1 MARTSETPGFTF
13 TFTVLNSPVIN
24 AFATPGGFVY
34 VTRGLLALADN
45 EAELAGVMAHEI
57 GHVVAR
63 HSAQRYSQAMA
74 ANLGVTLL
82 GVITNTP
89 QIGRLAGLGANAG
102 THVVAP
108 GTSIQAAINASSSG
122 DVIILLTGMY
132 DEDLVINGKALTI
145 RTSGVTPQVK
155 SIVVLNAPA
164 PCKYSHLRV
173 LGDVNA
179 TNTSLTITNCNVLG
193 SVHLSKGGLRLLK
206 THVDGDV
213 TVADAVDDAG
223 NELEAAIVQSTIRE
237 RLVCKAKRSWICYSA
252 IRHAYL
258 EGVTEVTGNDFDG
271 RGELNVENS
280 FLGIGIDLHGAATHA
295 RIRNNRVRN
304 YQGKFTEDMN
314 ESCIGIRIDGGA
326 KAEVI
331 NNYIHNCHDHDGVG
345 NETYSGLGVL
355 VKSTTGTNILGNIF
369 YDIRIGYGAQP
380 ATNAKAVWAPK
391 ANVTL
396 QYNLFYNASTP
407 KGGVVNLNGI
417 SGDPDIHN
425 SGNSLNAGSPAIN
438 AGPPDA
444 QYNDHDGTRNDLGMH
459 GGHSYLVNGKT
470 TNKPI
475 VLGLQAAPIA
485 VPVGGIITI
494 QSTGAVP
501 K

>member
-1 MARTSETPGFTF
+1 MKP
-13 TFTVLNSPVIN
+13 
-24 AFATPGGFVY
+24 
-34 VTRGLLALADN
+34 LALS
-45 EAELAGVMAHEI
+45 LLFSLLP
-57 GHVVAR
+57 
-63 HSAQRYSQAMA
+63 SAFCLVSH
-74 ANLGVTLL
+74 
-82 GVITNTP
+82 
-89 QIGRLAGLGANAG
+89 AG

-108 GTSIQAAINASSSG
+108 GTSIQATIDASSSG
-122 DVIILLTGMY
+122 DVIILLTGIY

-304 YQGKFTEDMN
+304 YQGLFTQDIN

-326 KAEVI
+326 KAEII
-331 NNYIHNCHDHDGVG
+331 NNYIRDCRDWEEAG
-345 NETYSGLGVL
+345 NETYSCLGVL

-369 YDIRIGYGAQP
+369 HTIAIVGSS
-380 ATNAKAVWAPK
+380 ATGGNAVWAPK

-396 QYNLFYNASTP
+396 QYNIHYNTGAP
-407 KGGVVNLNGI
+407 GGGVVNLNGI
-417 SGDPDIHN
+417 TGNPDIHY

-444 QYNDHDGTRNDLGMH
+444 QYNDHDGTRNDIGMF

>member
-1 MARTSETPGFTF
+1 MKP
-13 TFTVLNSPVIN
+13 
-24 AFATPGGFVY
+24 
-34 VTRGLLALADN
+34 LALS
-45 EAELAGVMAHEI
+45 LLFSLLP
-57 GHVVAR
+57 
-63 HSAQRYSQAMA
+63 SAFCLVSH
-74 ANLGVTLL
+74 
-82 GVITNTP
+82 
-89 QIGRLAGLGANAG
+89 AG
-102 THVVAP
+102 THVIAP
-108 GTSIQAAINASSSG
+108 GASIQAAINASSSG

-179 TNTSLTITNCNVLG
+179 TNTSLTITNCNVMG

-223 NELEAAIVQSTIRE
+223 AELEAAIVQSTIRE
-237 RLVCKAKRSWICYSA
+237 RLVCKAKRSWICYST

-271 RGELNVENS
+271 RGENNVENR
-280 FLGIGIDLHGAATHA
+280 FPGIGIDLHGGATHA

-304 YQGKFTEDMN
+304 YEGLFTEDIN
-314 ESCIGIRIDGGA
+314 EACIGIRIDGGA
-326 KAEVI
+326 KAEII
-331 NNYIHNCHDHDGVG
+331 NNNIQECRDNESAG
-345 NETYSGLGVL
+345 NETYSAIGVL

-369 YDIRIGYGAQP
+369 TYCDVPNGT
-380 ATNAKAVWAPK
+380 ATNGVAVWAPK
-391 ANVTL
+391 ANVTV
-396 QYNLFYNASTP
+396 QYNLRYSANAP
-407 KGGVVNLNGI
+407 EGGVVNLNDI
-417 SGDPDIHN
+417 NDSPTVNGD
-425 SGNSLNAGSPAIN
+425 GSLRADSPCLN

-444 QYNDHDGTRNDLGMH
+444 QYNDHDGTRNDIGMF

-494 QSTGAVP
+494 QSTGGTT

>member
-1 MARTSETPGFTF
+1 MKTSCSFFRMKP
-13 TFTVLNSPVIN
+13 
-24 AFATPGGFVY
+24 
-34 VTRGLLALADN
+34 LALS
-45 EAELAGVMAHEI
+45 LLFSLLP
-57 GHVVAR
+57 
-63 HSAQRYSQAMA
+63 SAFCLVSH
-74 ANLGVTLL
+74 
-82 GVITNTP
+82 
-89 QIGRLAGLGANAG
+89 AG

-108 GTSIQAAINASSSG
+108 GTSIQATINASSSG
-122 DVIILLTGMY
+122 DVIILLTGIY

-179 TNTSLTITNCNVLG
+179 TNTSLTITNCNVMG

-237 RLVCKAKRSWICYSA
+237 RLVCKAKRSWICYST

-271 RGELNVENS
+271 RGENNVENR
-280 FLGIGIDLHGAATHA
+280 FPGIGIDLHGAATHA

-304 YQGKFTEDMN
+304 YRGSFAEDIN
-314 ESCIGIRIDGGA
+314 EACIGIRIDGGA
-326 KAEVI
+326 KAEII
-331 NNYIHNCHDHDGVG
+331 NNYIGECYEADSAG
-345 NETYSGLGVL
+345 NETYSVLGVL

-369 YDIRIGYGAQP
+369 SGIGVVGSS
-380 ATNAKAVWAPK
+380 ATGGKSVWAPK
-391 ANVTL
+391 ANVTV
-396 QYNLFYNASTP
+396 QYNLTYGAGAP
-407 KGGVVNLNGI
+407 DGGVVNLNGI
-417 SGDPDIHN
+417 TGNPDIHY
-425 SGNSLNAGSPAIN
+425 SGNWLNAGSPAIN

-444 QYNDHDGTRNDLGMH
+444 QYNDHDGTRNDIGMH

-494 QSTGAVP
+494 QSTGGTT

>member
-1 MARTSETPGFTF
+1 MKP
-13 TFTVLNSPVIN
+13 
-24 AFATPGGFVY
+24 
-34 VTRGLLALADN
+34 LALS
-45 EAELAGVMAHEI
+45 LLFSLLP
-57 GHVVAR
+57 
-63 HSAQRYSQAMA
+63 SAFCLVSH
-74 ANLGVTLL
+74 
-82 GVITNTP
+82 
-89 QIGRLAGLGANAG
+89 AG

-122 DVIILLTGMY
+122 DVIILLTGIY

-179 TNTSLTITNCNVLG
+179 TNTSLTITNCNVMG

-223 NELEAAIVQSTIRE
+223 AELEAAIVQSTIRE

-258 EGVTEVTGNDFDG
+258 EGVTEVTGNEFDG
-271 RGELNVENS
+271 RGTSTVGQG

-295 RIRNNRVRN
+295 RIRNNYMHHYGGN
-304 YQGKFTEDMN
+304 FTEDIN
-314 ESCIGIRIDGGA
+314 DSCIGIRIDGGA
-326 KAEVI
+326 KAEII
-331 NNYIHNCHDHDGVG
+331 NNFFYYLWDGDGLG
-345 NETYSGLGVL
+345 NETDSAMGVF

-369 YDIRIGYGAQP
+369 TSISIPGSPSTGDCS
-380 ATNAKAVWAPK
+380 VWAPK

-396 QYNLFYNASTP
+396 QYNLFYGEAP
-407 KGGVVNLNGI
+407 RGGVVNLNGI
-417 SGDPDIHN
+417 SVGGF
-425 SGNSLNAGSPAIN
+425 SGHMNGSTGVLNAGSPAIN

-444 QYNDHDGTRNDLGMH
+444 QYNDHDGTRNDLGMY

-494 QSTGAVP
+494 QSTGGTT

>member
-1 MARTSETPGFTF
+1 MKP
-13 TFTVLNSPVIN
+13 
-24 AFATPGGFVY
+24 
-34 VTRGLLALADN
+34 LALS
-45 EAELAGVMAHEI
+45 LLFSLLP
-57 GHVVAR
+57 
-63 HSAQRYSQAMA
+63 SAFCLVSH
-74 ANLGVTLL
+74 
-82 GVITNTP
+82 
-89 QIGRLAGLGANAG
+89 AG
-102 THVVAP
+102 THVIAP
-108 GTSIQAAINASSSG
+108 GTSIQATINASSSG
-122 DVIILLTGMY
+122 DVIILLTGIY

-145 RTSGVTPQVK
+145 RASGVTPQVK

-223 NELEAAIVQSTIRE
+223 AELEAAIVQSTIRE

-258 EGVTEVTGNDFDG
+258 EGVTEVTGNEFDG
-271 RGELNVENS
+271 RGDHTVENS
-280 FLGIGIDLHGAATHA
+280 FLGIGIDLHGGATHA
-295 RIRNNRVRN
+295 RIRNNDVRN
-304 YQGKFTEDMN
+304 YRGQFTEDMN
-314 ESCIGIRIDGGA
+314 ESSIGIRIDGGA

-331 NNYIHNCHDHDGVG
+331 NNYFRSCNIYASAAG
-345 NETYSGLGVL
+345 NETYSCIGVF

-369 YDIRIGYGAQP
+369 REIRWVGASTQMG
-380 ATNAKAVWAPK
+380 NCAVWAPK

-396 QYNLFYNASTP
+396 QYNLFYYAGTT

-417 SGDPDIHN
+417 SGDPDIHY

-444 QYNDHDGTRNDLGMH
+444 QYNDHDGTRNDVGMH

-494 QSTGAVP
+494 QSTGGTTM
-501 K
+501 

>member
-1 MARTSETPGFTF
+1 MKTSCSFFRMKP
-13 TFTVLNSPVIN
+13 
-24 AFATPGGFVY
+24 
-34 VTRGLLALADN
+34 LALS
-45 EAELAGVMAHEI
+45 LLFSLLP
-57 GHVVAR
+57 
-63 HSAQRYSQAMA
+63 SAFCLVSH
-74 ANLGVTLL
+74 
-82 GVITNTP
+82 
-89 QIGRLAGLGANAG
+89 AG
-102 THVVAP
+102 THVIAP
-108 GTSIQAAINASSSG
+108 GTSIQATINASSSG
-122 DVIILLTGMY
+122 DVIILLTGIY

-179 TNTSLTITNCNVLG
+179 TNTSLTITNCNVMG

-213 TVADAVDDAG
+213 TVANAVDDA
-223 NELEAAIVQSTIRE
+223 NQELEAAIVQSTIRE

-304 YQGKFTEDMN
+304 YQGLFTEDIN

-331 NNYIHNCHDHDGVG
+331 NNYISHCRDWEEAG
-345 NETYSGLGVL
+345 NETYSVLGVF

-369 YDIRIGYGAQP
+369 YDIRIGYGGQP
-380 ATNAKAVWAPK
+380 ATCSKAVWAPK

-396 QYNLFYNASTP
+396 QYNLHDGTTGAP
-407 KGGVVNLNGI
+407 DGGVVNLNGI
-417 SGDPDIHN
+417 YSDPTINGD
-425 SGNSLNAGSPAIN
+425 GSLRAGSPCLN

-444 QYNDHDGTRNDLGMH
+444 QYNDHDGTRNDLGMT

-494 QSTGAVP
+494 QSTGGTT

>member
-1 MARTSETPGFTF
+1 MKP
-13 TFTVLNSPVIN
+13 
-24 AFATPGGFVY
+24 
-34 VTRGLLALADN
+34 LALS
-45 EAELAGVMAHEI
+45 LLFSLLP
-57 GHVVAR
+57 
-63 HSAQRYSQAMA
+63 SAFCLVSH
-74 ANLGVTLL
+74 
-82 GVITNTP
+82 
-89 QIGRLAGLGANAG
+89 AG
-102 THVVAP
+102 THVIAP
-108 GTSIQAAINASSSG
+108 GTSIQATINASSSG
-122 DVIILLTGMY
+122 DVIILLTGIY

-145 RTSGVTPQVK
+145 RASGVTPQVK

-213 TVADAVDDAG
+213 TVADAVNDAG

-237 RLVCKAKRSWICYSA
+237 RLVCKAKRSWICYST

-271 RGELNVENS
+271 RGGNTVENS
-280 FLGIGIDLHGAATHA
+280 FLGIGIDLHGGATHA
-295 RIRNNRVRN
+295 RILNNRVRN
-304 YQGKFTEDMN
+304 YAGQFTEDIN
-314 ESCIGIRIDGGA
+314 EACIGIRIDGGA
-326 KAEVI
+326 KAEII
-331 NNYIHNCHDHDGVG
+331 NNYIHSCHDHDGVG
-345 NETYSGLGVL
+345 NETYSALGVL

-369 YDIRIGYGAQP
+369 TSISIPGGP
-380 ATNAKAVWAPK
+380 STGNCSVWAPK

-396 QYNLFYNASTP
+396 QYNLTHNTNAP
-407 KGGVVNLNGI
+407 RGGVVNLNGI
-417 SGDPDIHN
+417 TGNPDIHY

-444 QYNDHDGTRNDLGMH
+444 QYNDHDGTRNDIGMH

-494 QSTGAVP
+494 QSTGGTT